1 MTEGEKTQT
10 ESVEDVD
17 HSSHASV
24 LAERYDPTTFL
35 VHHSLVVDQTN
46 ILYRVCQKSDTP
58 VNYVNIASYKL
69 KNTRYLH
76 RLNNFNI
83 HYY

>member
-1 MTEGEKTQT
+1 MTEGKKTQT

-24 LAERYDPTTFL
+24 LAERYDPTTLF

-46 ILYRVCQKSDTP
+46 ILYTHGAP
-58 VNYVNIASYKL
+58 
-69 KNTRYLH
+69 
-76 RLNNFNI
+76 
-83 HYY
+83 